1 MPPSPRRGGRRHA
14 PADITNVS
22 LSDPRSN
29 STQVLDEV
37 ASAVPTDRLP
47 APDTGFGP
55 MWPAVGMVFHAAAVA
70 ALLVLAI
77 ASTFNT
83 LRQSYVIRDRSGFTL
98 DSRYIIELD
107 VRSRALQWRDRGELQ
122 REFLGDIGRMS
133 LAFAQYGTPP
143 DLKHV
148 VEESKRLI
156 DPEKFSDFGVVNYF
170 TKDYW
175 WPKGISGLYR
185 PLTSIT
191 YWWNFAPIRAVP
203 QKKWEE
209 MYREDP
215 EQYYQIHSS
224 ALLRFH
230 WTNTILHGVAS
241 VLTYFLMLALCR
253 RPWPSAFAAAL
264 FAVHPITCESVAN
277 IIGRADIFAAIAVFA
292 SVLTYVRST
301 RVSGPARIPW
311 LAATMLIGTLGVFAK
326 ESALAFVPACVV
338 YEVVYRY
345 HPRIAGLFQ
354 VGRRWFDDATR
365 WVGDFVSAC
374 LRFAFTGW
382 VWLIPPVIAV
392 FYVRHLVFEASTPP
406 EEPFLDNP
414 IRGHPRWGLD
424 ENPVVSFIEQRMTA
438 LQVIGN
444 LLVKLVAPVNLSSDY
459 SYNQVRT
466 FDVSMTSASDWWSV
480 LAALIVAGFL
490 VFAFWLWFRERRA
503 PAYCIFFFFFAM
515 LPTANLVKVI
525 GSIQAERFMYLP
537 LFGFAGGVSLAVFA
551 AGNRLRRWMGR
562 RQTRVPP
569 AVAWA
574 PHAVLSLVVIVFAVR
589 TYQRNWAWRSDEHL
603 WEAAL
608 KVSPDAFRAYQ
619 SYAFALYENA
629 QIDNVRKEAPLRK
642 AQKAR
647 AEAVAV
653 ANDPA
658 VGEAERAEAARKAA
672 AAEAEMAR
680 AEQDLKPWR
689 DQYKQILQ
697 RMIEVD
703 EKGLLIVDD
712 LPPEMNSARLYLHL
726 GMYYGEMGR
735 IHLPPPDA
743 QGNQPLTP
751 EARKWYEKSVAIL
764 KRAVP
769 IDRAFNKLNRRK
781 EMTRWRQEWEI
792 GDAGLAPVYLFL
804 GEAQLRLGQW
814 DDAADSYLYV
824 QRLDPVTSTTYLQM
838 GLIRLNQSRV
848 NEALIYF
855 IQAIILDPARE
866 EAWPAL
872 INIYRALGVPEAVTV
887 RGSLRQVNAGVPM
900 VRQHVRDA
908 MRELVRTQLR
918 GKQLDLARTLRKQA
932 IDVHG
937 SPAAIFDSLF
947 DDAGVPI
954 EPPPEAEHFRWP
966 QPPKEPGAAVQA
978 ASR

>member
-1 MPPSPRRGGRRHA
+1 
-14 PADITNVS
+14 
-22 LSDPRSN
+22 
-29 STQVLDEV
+29 
-37 ASAVPTDRLP
+37 
-47 APDTGFGP
+47 
-55 MWPAVGMVFHAAAVA
+55 MWPTVGPGFHAAVA
-70 ALLVLAI
+70 GALLLLTI

-83 LRQSYVIRDRSGFTL
+83 LQRGYVVRDRSGFTL

-107 VRSRALQWRDRGELQ
+107 VRSRAMQWQDRGELQ
-122 REFLGDIGRMS
+122 REFLGDIGKMS
-133 LAFAQYGTPP
+133 LAFAAYGTPP
-143 DLKHV
+143 DLAYV
-148 VEESKRLI
+148 AAESKRLL
-156 DPEKFSDFGVVNYF
+156 DPSKFSDFGIVNYF

-191 YWWNFAPIRAVP
+191 YWWNYAPIRAVP
-203 QKKWEE
+203 QRQWEE
-209 MYREDP
+209 MYRDDP
-215 EQYYQIHSS
+215 EQYYRIHSS

-230 WTNTILHGVAS
+230 WTNTILHAVAS
-241 VLTYFLMLALCR
+241 LLTYFLMLALCGR
-253 RPWPSAFAAAL
+253 FWPAAFAAAL

-277 IIGRADIFAAIAVFA
+277 VIGRADIFAAIAVFA
-292 SVLTYVRST
+292 SVLTYIRST
-301 RVSGPARIPW
+301 KVSGAARVPW
-311 LAATMLIGTLGVFAK
+311 LVATMLIGGLGVFAK
-326 ESALAFVPACVV
+326 ESALAFVPACIV

-354 VGRRWFDDATR
+354 NGRRWFDDATR
-365 WVGDFVSAC
+365 WVGDFAAAC

-424 ENPVVSFIEQRMTA
+424 ENRVISFIEQRMTA

-444 LLVKLVAPVNLSSDY
+444 LLVKLIAPINLSSDY

-466 FDVSMTSASDWWSV
+466 FDVSMTSPSDWWSV
-480 LAALIVAGFL
+480 LAAMIVVGFL
-490 VFAFWLWFRERRA
+490 VLAFWLWFRERRA
-503 PAYCIFFFFFAM
+503 PAYCIFFFFVAM

-537 LFGFAGGVSLAVFA
+537 LFGFVGGVSLAVFA
-551 AGNRLRRWMGR
+551 GANRARRWIES
-562 RQTRVPP
+562 RQTPPP
-569 AVAWA
+569 ALQWL
-574 PHAVLSLVVIVFAVR
+574 PHAFLALVVIVFAVR

-608 KVSPDAFRAYQ
+608 KVSPDAFRSYQ

-642 AQKAR
+642 AQRAR
-647 AEAVAV
+647 AEAGAV
-653 ANDPA
+653 LNDPA
-658 VGEAERAEAARKAA
+658 RSETEKAEARQKFS
-672 AAEAEMAR
+672 AAEAEISR
-680 AEQDLKPWR
+680 IDQELKPWR
-689 DQYKQILQ
+689 EQYRRIVQK
-697 RMIEVD
+697 MIDVD

-712 LPPEMNSARLYLHL
+712 LPHEMNSARLYLHL
-726 GMYYGEMGR
+726 GMYYAEMGR
-735 IHLPPPDA
+735 LHLAPPDA
-743 QGNQPLTP
+743 NGNQAMTP
-751 EARKWYEKSVAIL
+751 EARPWYEKSVAIL
-764 KRAVP
+764 KRAIP

-804 GEAQLRLGQW
+804 GESQIRLGLW
-814 DDAADSYLYV
+814 DDAAESYQYV
-824 QRLDPVTSTTYLQM
+824 QRLDPVTSTTYLQL

-855 IQAIILDPARE
+855 LQAIILDPARE
-866 EAWPAL
+866 EPWPAL
-872 INIYRALGVPEAVTV
+872 ISIYRALGVPEAISI
-887 RGSLRQVNAGVPM
+887 RGEQRQVNAGVPM

-908 MRELVRTQLR
+908 MRELVRAQLR
-918 GKQLDLARTLRKQA
+918 GKQFDLARTLRKQA

-937 SPAAIFDSLF
+937 SPAPIFDSLF
-947 DDAGVPI
+947 EDAGVPI
-954 EPPPEAEHFRWP
+954 EPPPEAERFHWP
-966 QPPKEPGAAVQA
+966 LPEKPRGIETAGK
-978 ASR
+978 